1 MTPSYEKI
9 MQLGPPTSFFEILCI
24 VLFVGSVSVMFW
36 ALYEGI
42 KHEIELRGLTGKE
55 FITWLL
61 GWPYIKK
68 WLQNTFFLF
77 TDADWDE
84 KQSEWL
90 IKRQGERKE
99 VEEGDTWLSERLKE
113 EKRLLKEEK
122 RLLMESAKASLKTD
136 KAMAKYECAE
146 CGHKDQQEM
155 ALYTEIVEAAK
166 TFCYK
171 EICQKCKSR
180 KLKIVM
186 IECKLF
192 ERKR

>member
-1 MTPSYEKI
+1 MNPYYEKI
-9 MQLGPPTSFFEILCI
+9 AQLGPPTSFFEILCI
-24 VLFVGSVSVMFW
+24 VTFICAASLMFW

-42 KHEIELRGLTGKE
+42 KGELELRRLTLKE
-55 FITWLL
+55 FIAWIL

-77 TDADWDE
+77 TDDEWNE
-84 KQSEWL
+84 KQHMWL
-90 IKRQGERKE
+90 KKRQEERKE
-99 VEEGDTWLSERLKE
+99 VEVEDTWLKERLRE

-136 KAMAKYECAE
+136 KAMAKYECGD
-146 CGHKDQQEM
+146 CGYKDQQEM
-155 ALYTEIVEAAK
+155 SLYAEIVEAAK